1 MPGSQYENVRK
12 PFQFLW
18 KLPDVFLLFCFSEDF
33 LDVFQPMDI
42 PLYYFRRRMFGQ
54 NITFFINLQRFSVAK
69 TDKHGRK
76 RLARLVQRSV
86 TTLIIH
92 VLLQEE
98 QSIEMVGTMENC
110 YYGKA
115 LSNALLP
122 NTLKSGSFKFSQGT
136 KQR

>member
-1 MPGSQYENVRK
+1 MEASGRFPVI
-12 PFQFLW
+12 
-18 KLPDVFLLFCFSEDF
+18 LLFRRFPQCIPTNGYSSLWFSQKN
-33 LDVFQPMDI
+33 VWAK
-42 PLYYFRRRMFGQ
+42 
-54 NITFFINLQRFSVAK
+54 NNFFINLQRFSVK
-69 TDKHGRK
+69 KVDKHGRK

-122 NTLKSGSFKFSQGT
+122 NTLKSGSFKFSQGI